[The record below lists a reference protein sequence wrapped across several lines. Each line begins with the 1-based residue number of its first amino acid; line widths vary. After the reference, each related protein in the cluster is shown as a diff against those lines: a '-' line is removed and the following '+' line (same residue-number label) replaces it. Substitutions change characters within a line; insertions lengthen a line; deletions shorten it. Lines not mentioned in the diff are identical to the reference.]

1 MTFRL
6 RKAEGADLDFIWR
19 LRVATMKEA
28 ISQSYGWDEETQ
40 RGYAAES
47 LRGEIVLI
55 DERPVGV
62 LLWQIGAMNCTSCG
76 WPFFRRCNDRA
87 GQCLDRAL
95 PAAGSRSRKAITL
108 QVLRNNPAVSCTSGA
123 DSRCTPE
130 RAAQV
135 VDALDSARRVAQLC
149 ARPTHLPAELAAD
162 VAIRQRAQPNRVGL
176 RPATGSLVRLATAKA
191 RRR

>member
-6 RKAEGADLDFIWR
+6 RKAEEADLDFIWR

-62 LLWQIGAMNCTSCG
+62 LTLADWTDEMHLVWMAILPEMQRQGLGSALIEHCQRQALE
-76 WPFFRRCNDRA
+76 A
-87 GQCLDRAL
+87 GKPL
-95 PAAGSRSRKAITL
+95 TL
-108 QVLRNNPAVSCTSGA
+108 QVLRNNPAVSLYKRSGF
-123 DSRCTPE
+123 DVYDRNGPHKLLMRWTH
-130 RAAQV
+130 RAKSP
-135 VDALDSARRVAQLC
+135 L
-149 ARPTHLPAELAAD
+149 
-162 VAIRQRAQPNRVGL
+162 QPSL
-176 RPATGSLVRLATAKA
+176 RST
-191 RRR
+191 